1 MEAEAA
7 ERERNNEVPQS
18 LFLPLSWR
26 GPQNSKITYTPNIIT
41 ILM

>member
-1 MEAEAA
+1 MEAEA
-7 ERERNNEVPQS
+7 ERERNNEVPH

-26 GPQNSKITYTPNIIT
+26 GPQNSKITYTPNIVT

>member
-1 MEAEAA
+1 MEAEA
-7 ERERNNEVPQS
+7 EMERNNEVPR

-26 GPQNSKITYTPNIIT
+26 GPQNSKIPYTPNIIT